1 MEEHA
6 VEIDEDNVAKVKAA
20 SRDFLLLQKAERFLL
35 RKIMKARDVFDIS
48 NDVAP
53 VKRLADS
60 FFIVSDT
67 LLYPRYARP
76 FSVVDDFY
84 SRPT

>member
-1 MEEHA
+1 MTIHVSDVANPSALGFLA
-6 VEIDEDNVAKVKAA
+6 VGVIPV
-20 SRDFLLLQKAERFLL
+20 L
-35 RKIMKARDVFDIS
+35 DIS